1 MNNATVSPLL
11 RLSAT
16 LLLAGQILY
25 VLVTLLHTGGP
36 ANDHPVIFAA
46 YAGSSTWAAVHVAQF
61 ACMALLIAGLLALA
75 LALDHEGGSASLV
88 GRLGAASAVVALA
101 LEGALQAVDG
111 VANKQAD
118 LAWVSAADAEKA
130 ARFASAEAI
139 RWIEWGMRSYQAFA
153 LGLAFILFAAA
164 VVRVAWAARPVGY
177 LMGLSGLV
185 WLAQGWVVGT
195 EGFSPT
201 MSNAII
207 LAEVVDVVWMI
218 WFVVVALRM
227 QRSAPQRYADEGVAR
242 PAAI

>member
-1 MNNATVSPLL
+1 MNNTTLSPML

-46 YAGSSTWAAVHVAQF
+46 YAGSASWAAVHVAQF
-61 ACMALLIAGLLALA
+61 ACVALLIAGLLALA
-75 LALDHEGGSASLV
+75 FALDTETGPTQFL
-88 GRLGAASAVVALA
+88 RRFGAVSAVVALA
-101 LEGALQAVDG
+101 LEGTLQAVDG

-118 LAWVSAADAEKA
+118 VAWVSAADADKA
-130 ARFASAEAI
+130 ARFASAEVI

-153 LGLAFILFAAA
+153 LGLAFLLFGAA
-164 VVRVAWAARPVGY
+164 VVRVAYVSRPIGY
-177 LMGLSGLV
+177 LMVLSGLLFLV
-185 WLAQGWVVGT
+185 QGWVAGT
-195 EGFSPT
+195 EGFSPM

-218 WFVVVALRM
+218 WLAVAAWRM
-227 QRSAPQRYADEGVAR
+227 QASEPRRLADEGLAR
-242 PAAI
+242 SAAM

>member
-1 MNNATVSPLL
+1 MSNSTLSPLL

-16 LLLAGQILY
+16 LLLLGQILY
-25 VLVTLLHTGGP
+25 VLVTLVHTGGP

-46 YAGSSTWAAVHVAQF
+46 YASSSSWAAVHVAQF
-61 ACMALLIAGLLALA
+61 ACMAALIAGLVTLAFA
-75 LALDHEGGSASLV
+75 LELQGGTASLV

-118 LAWVSAADAEKA
+118 VAWVSAAEAEKA

-153 LGLAFILFAAA
+153 LGLAFLLFAAA
-164 VVRVAWAARPVGY
+164 IVRVGWVPRPIGY

-195 EGFSPT
+195 EGFSPM

-207 LAEVVDVVWMI
+207 LGEVVNVVWMI
-218 WFVVVALRM
+218 WLGVVAWRM
-227 QRSAPQRYADEGVAR
+227 QGSAPRRLADEGVAR

>member
-11 RLSAT
+11 RVSAT
-16 LLLAGQILY
+16 LLLLGQILY
-25 VLVTLLHTGGP
+25 VLVTLVHTGGP

-46 YAGSSTWAAVHVAQF
+46 YASSGSWAAVHVAQF

-75 LALDHEGGSASLV
+75 SALDHESGTASLV

-118 LAWVSAADAEKA
+118 LAWVSAPEAEKA

-153 LGLAFILFAAA
+153 LGLAILLLGAA
-164 VVRVAWAARPVGY
+164 VVRVGWAARPIGY
-177 LMGLSGLV
+177 LMGLAGLV

-195 EGFSPT
+195 EGFSPM

-218 WFVVVALRM
+218 WLAVVAWRTP
-227 QRSAPQRYADEGVAR
+227 RSVTRRVADEGVAR

>member
-11 RLSAT
+11 RLSAA
-16 LLLAGQILY
+16 LLLLGQILY
-25 VLVTLLHTGGP
+25 VVVTLLHTGGP

-46 YAGSSTWAAVHVAQF
+46 YASSSSWAAVHVAQF

-75 LALDHEGGSASLV
+75 FALDHEGGTSSLV

-118 LAWVSAADAEKA
+118 LAWVNAAELEKA

-153 LGLAFILFAAA
+153 LGLAFLLFAAA
-164 VVRVAWAARPVGY
+164 VVRVAYVPRPIRY

-185 WLAQGWVVGT
+185 FLVQGWVAGT
-195 EGFSPT
+195 EGFSPM

-207 LAEVVDVVWMI
+207 LAEVVEVVWMI
-218 WFVVVALRM
+218 WLAVAAWRM
-227 QRSAPQRYADEGVAR
+227 QASEPRALGGA
-242 PAAI
+242 

>member
-1 MNNATVSPLL
+1 MNNTTLSPLL
-11 RLSAT
+11 RLSAI
-16 LLLAGQILY
+16 LLLLGQILY

-46 YAGSSTWAAVHVAQF
+46 YAGSASWAAVHVAQF
-61 ACMALLIAGLLALA
+61 ACMALLIAGLLALSFA
-75 LALDHEGGSASLV
+75 LGTEAGPTAWV
-88 GRLGAASAVVALA
+88 ARLAAASAVVALA

-153 LGLAFILFAAA
+153 LGLAFLLFAAA
-164 VVRVAWAARPVGY
+164 IVRVAWLPRPIGF
-177 LMGLSGLV
+177 LMGLSGV
-185 WLAQGWVVGT
+185 VFFAQGWVVGT

-201 MSNAII
+201 MSNAIV

-218 WFVVVALRM
+218 WLAVVAWRM
-227 QRSAPQRYADEGVAR
+227 QGSEPRRLADEGLAR
-242 PAAI
+242 PAAT